1 MISKDFGGRDLS
13 LTPPRLHTPPTAT
26 RIETDR
32 LVLSPL
38 TFSDVTALTQ
48 VFASAETAR
57 MTHDIPH
64 PFTLEDAFGFLSM
77 AMTQHSRRFPKWG
90 VRLDDKL
97 IGVLLFSETV
107 GQDSFGPQMSLFIA
121 HTYQNHGYGT
131 EAVAAA
137 LGWLRTHGGAKVVH
151 AAHFADNAAS
161 AQVLIRAGFLY
172 TGRRTQE
179 TSLMRHGPHT
189 ALHLIKIL

>member
-13 LTPPRLHTPPTAT
+13 LTPPILQTPPTTA
-26 RIETDR
+26 RIDIDR
-32 LVLSPL
+32 LALSPL

-64 PFTLEDAFGFLSM
+64 PFELEDTFTFLSM

-90 VRLDDKL
+90 IRLGGRL
-97 IGVLLFSETV
+97 IGVILFSETV

-121 HTYQNHGYGT
+121 HGYQNHGYGT
-131 EAVAAA
+131 EAVTAA
-137 LGWLRTHGGAKVVH
+137 LIDVRKHGTKVVH

-161 AQVLIRAGFLY
+161 AQVLARTGFLY

-179 TSLMRHGPHT
+179 TSLMRDGEHT
-189 ALHLIKIL
+189 ALHMIKIL

>member
-1 MISKDFGGRDLS
+1 M
-13 LTPPRLHTPPTAT
+13 HTPLPSA
-26 RIETDR
+26 RVESAR

-64 PFTLEDAFGFLSM
+64 PFELDDAFAFLSM

-90 VRLDDKL
+90 IRLGGRL

-107 GQDSFGPQMSLFIA
+107 GQDSFGPMLSLFIA
-121 HTYQNHGYGT
+121 HPYQNHGYGT
-131 EAVAAA
+131 EAVTAA
-137 LGWLRTHGGAKVVH
+137 LGWLRTYGGARIVH
-151 AAHFADNAAS
+151 AAHFADNAPS
-161 AQVLIRAGFLY
+161 AQVLIRSGFLY

-179 TSLMRHGPHT
+179 TSLMRDSGHT